1 MSKGDTICQKE
12 TQYVKRKHNVKRR
25 HNMSKGDTKGDRQD
39 MSKGDLRQS
48 KETFLSW
55 PLAMVQSIA
64 QVRMN
69 TSLRYA

>member
-12 TQYVKRKHNVKRR
+12 TQYVKRR

-55 PLAMVQSIA
+55 PVAMVQSIA
-64 QVRMN
+64 QVRMT